1 MFTTA
6 GRISI
11 REAIDLDLQAC
22 RRRQQRRNVQ
32 PRPALLTVRERR
44 VLGCLLAG
52 KTGKNAAYEL
62 GISPKTVD
70 FHRVN
75 ILEKVG
81 VNSLLELVRMI
92 D

>member
-1 MFTTA
+1 LA
-6 GRISI
+6 
-11 REAIDLDLQAC
+11 
-22 RRRQQRRNVQ
+22 
-32 PRPALLTVRERR
+32 VREQQ
-44 VLGCLLAG
+44 VLDCLLVG